1 MRKIIVTM
9 FMTMDGVLQ
18 APGGADEDTSNGFE
32 WGGWSFPYGD
42 DLTDQQLAKIMSEPF
57 DLLLGRRTYEIFA
70 AYWPY
75 HQDNPI
81 GEMFNR
87 IQKYV
92 VATTPV
98 DLSWEHSTLISENVA
113 DELRKLKNG
122 DGPALLVHGSS
133 RLVQTLLAEHLI
145 DELHMWIHPITL
157 GKGKQLF
164 QEGTNPQQWK
174 LVETVIGT
182 KGMIIASYVPD
193 GEVQTASIPDGELNE
208 AEIAR
213 REKHAKA

>member
-1 MRKIIVTM
+1 MRKVIVTM

-42 DLTDQQLAKIMSEPF
+42 DLTDQQLAKIMSEPY

-75 HQDNPI
+75 HADNPI

-98 DLSWEHSTLISENVA
+98 DLSWKHSTLISENVVDA
-113 DELRKLKNG
+113 LKQLKSAE
-122 DGPALLVHGSS
+122 GPALLVHGSS
-133 RLVQTLLAEHLI
+133 RLVQTLLAERLI

-164 QEGTNPQQWK
+164 QEGTRPQQWK
-174 LVETVIGT
+174 LVETVVGD